1 MNVSE
6 FDYYLPEELI
16 AQQPSEKRDGSR
28 LMVVH
33 MKNGEVEHRHFHDII
48 DYLHE
53 GDCLVMNGASP
64 RVDYINGWS
73 PALPNNICEIEDF
86 RILGNGLR
94 FEMCGSG
101 ATRRIAGNWRVM
113 TNEGKCLDIEETS
126 FVDATDNWKGSTVIW
141 IFDAN
146 FFGDETAT
154 IKGGNPDKQYNHD
167 YVADGDK
174 WIERAPEVW
183 LLGDMS
189 NYLGSYHMTLN
200 AVLRLGDTG
209 LPGALYADKA
219 RTRLTT
225 MASGGATVRVG
236 SYTTA
241 LAATVD
247 VPPTNALAVGSVNLT
262 GTLTKIGDGT
272 LAIGGTAVAGADAA
286 IAVSEGGLKPF
297 SKACVSGIPVSFVA
311 GTQVV
316 LDWTPDDADV
326 AACGLDLSGTT
337 FSLGGSAL
345 KVRFDVDGR
354 TLEKTSYRKN
364 LVTVKTADA
373 AALAGRIQVVR
384 PRGFRVVKVD
394 SRTEGDL
401 TTFFADIEPTGI
413 LMLVR

>member
-1 MNVSE
+1 MQ
-6 FDYYLPEELI
+6 FK
-16 AQQPSEKRDGSR
+16 ATKFQ
-28 LMVVH
+28 
-33 MKNGEVEHRHFHDII
+33 
-48 DYLHE
+48 

-64 RVDYINGWS
+64 RLDFISGWS
-73 PALPNNICEIEDF
+73 AAAPNNICEIKDF

-94 FEMCGSG
+94 LEMCGSG
-101 ATRRIAGNWRVM
+101 ATRRIACNWRVM
-113 TNEGKCLDIEETS
+113 TDEGKCMDIEETS
-126 FVDATDNWKGSTVIW
+126 FVYATDTWHGSKVVW

-167 YVADGDK
+167 YVADGDR

-189 NYLGSYHMTLN
+189 QYLGSYHMTLN

-225 MASGGATVRVG
+225 MASDGATVRVG

-262 GTLTKIGDGT
+262 GTLTKIGAGAF
-272 LAIGGTAVAGADAA
+272 AIGGTAVAGADAA
-286 IAVSEGGLKPF
+286 IAVAEGGLKPL
-297 SKACVSGIPVSFVA
+297 SKACVSGIPVSFAA

-316 LDWTPDDADV
+316 LDWTPDDVDV
-326 AACGLDLSGTT
+326 AAYGLDLSGTT
-337 FSLGGSAL
+337 FSLGGNAL
-345 KVRFDVDGR
+345 EVRFDVDGR
-354 TLEKTSYRKN
+354 TLEKTDYRKN
-364 LVTVKTADA
+364 LITVKTADA
-373 AALAGRIQVVR
+373 AALAGKIQVVR
-384 PRGFRVVKVD
+384 PRGFRIVKVG
-394 SRTEGDL
+394 SQTEGDL
-401 TTFFADIEPTGI
+401 TTFYADIEPTGV
-413 LMLVR
+413 LLLVR